1 MPTFPLPL
9 IQLFGQGGAYL
20 IYLAIGIAFGAVLE
34 VSGFANS
41 PKLAAQFYFKD
52 MTVIKVMFGAI
63 VVAMLL
69 ILLASGIGLLDYNL
83 VWVNP
88 TYMWPGIVG
97 GLIMGI
103 GFILGGFCPGT
114 SLVAAATLKIDGM
127 FFVLGAFFG
136 IFMFGET
143 VSLFDDFWYSS
154 YMGRFTLQD
163 LFQVDPGVVALVV
176 VLMALFVFWGSEQLE
191 RIFGKKDLKIEPRWR
206 YGAAGIIVLLGITL
220 VVMGQ
225 PTTEDKWARMQTE
238 RETQL
243 ANRAV
248 QIDPGELFDLMRND
262 RLKVVMLDVRSEAD
276 FNRFHILDAR
286 HILPADVPAALTDF
300 HMEQENTVFVVMS
313 NDEAA
318 ATEVWKLLVAESIPN
333 SYILGGG
340 VNAWLDKFSSDDF
353 KTQYALAAN
362 IQPVDDQLR
371 YSFPESLGAR
381 YPVAAPDPG
390 LFHELE
396 YESKVVLEIKRGP
409 TGGGCG

>member
-1 MPTFPLPL
+1 MPTFPLP
-9 IQLFGQGGAYL
+9 IVQLFGQGGAYL
-20 IYLAIGIAFGAVLE
+20 IYLAIGIAFGMVLE

-63 VVAMLL
+63 IVAMLL

-97 GLIMGI
+97 GLIMGV

-143 VSLFDDFWYSS
+143 VSSFDSFWHSS
-154 YMGRFTLQD
+154 YLGRFTLQD
-163 LFQVDPGVVALVV
+163 LFNVDAGVIALVV
-176 VLMALFVFWGSEQLE
+176 VLMGLFVFWGSEQLE
-191 RIFGKKDLKIEPRWR
+191 RIFGKKDLKAEPRWR
-206 YGAAGIIVLLGITL
+206 YGAAAATVVAGIAL
-220 VVMGQ
+220 VIIGQ
-225 PTTEDKWARMQTE
+225 PTAADRWSQMQVE

-243 ANRAV
+243 ADRAV
-248 QIDPGELFDLMRND
+248 QIDPGELFDLIHND
-262 RLKVVMLDVRSEAD
+262 RVIVKMLDVRNESD
-276 FNRFHILDAR
+276 FNKFHILDAI
-286 HILPADVPAALTDF
+286 HIPPEDISAAITDF

-313 NDEAA
+313 NDETI
-318 ATEVWKLLVAESIPN
+318 ATEVWKTLVSESIPN
-333 SYILGGG
+333 AYILGGG
-340 VNAWLDKFSSDDF
+340 VNAWLDTFSSETF
-353 KTQYALAAN
+353 KAEYAVAAN
-362 IQPVDDQLR
+362 TTVGDDQLR
-371 YSFPESLGAR
+371 YSFPESLGSR
-381 YPVAAPDPG
+381 YPAASPDPG
-390 LFHELE
+390 HFHELE
-396 YESKVVLEIKRGP
+396 YESKVVLETKRGP